1 MIRMCGGPVREPCFA
16 MRPRSSG
23 LARRTARFQEQSL
36 LDDKLFICLY
46 RATFLQEKYVRLS
59 PPATAGVRSQGTRR
73 TVRSASRLSR
83 ARTMACG
90 DAGLWS
96 LSTQRSVGR
105 SVVYAT
111 MLARTLVGQNRSV
124 SLACRCD
131 ETHTHS
137 HGCMGPLGSSVQRG
151 DGGLYKLCTASASAE
166 DVSGSFVDAAF
177 DSPLGILMPKALA
190 SRL

>member
-1 MIRMCGGPVREPCFA
+1 MIRMCGAPVREPCFA

-36 LDDKLFICLY
+36 LDDKLLVTC
-46 RATFLQEKYVRLS
+46 TFLQEKYVTVESARNGGGPIPGDASNRAIGFPSLS
-59 PPATAGVRSQGTRR
+59 CAHHGMWRRR
-73 TVRSASRLSR
+73 TLVTLY
-83 ARTMACG
+83 TEVG
-90 DAGLWS
+90 
-96 LSTQRSVGR
+96 RSVGR
-105 SVVYAT
+105 VRNH
-111 MLARTLVGQNRSV
+111 ARTLVGQNRSV